1 MSQPSFS
8 ATTKR
13 ESDIEEDRWR
23 RVLREAFRR
32 RLLRD
37 VMSTKAEIAH
47 VSDAAQRLT
56 GQNRMRVTARLE
68 MLNGNVDRVIARLR
82 DLDKPQLP

>member
-1 MSQPSFS
+1 
-8 ATTKR
+8 
-13 ESDIEEDRWR
+13 
-23 RVLREAFRR
+23 
-32 RLLRD
+32 
-37 VMSTKAEIAH
+37 MSTKAEIAH